1 MHSVSLFPVLF
12 FLLLM
17 VFFLLNAK
25 FKISCLSLGIFF
37 FINSG
42 RLFFW
47 LLFGHRFA
55 CIELKIFGID
65 TLGIIIEK
73 FHERDYE

>member
-1 MHSVSLFPVLF
+1 MHSVSLFPALF
-12 FLLLM
+12 FLFLV

-25 FKISCLSLGIFF
+25 FKISCLSLGVFF
-37 FINSG
+37 YKF
-42 RLFFW
+42 RPVFW